1 VTTDRSPNSLSS
13 RIAVGLSKIALA
25 LKSYSWQDASQQGL
39 TPTQGQILTVL
50 RSKGKNGMRL
60 SAIAEELAVTAASAS
75 DTVTALVEKEL
86 VQKTKAV
93 DDGRAIAIFLTVK
106 GERVAS
112 QVLDWPDFLLE
123 VVSELSEIE
132 QEVLLRG
139 LLKTIALLQQ
149 KKQISIN
156 RMCINCQ
163 FFRPNI
169 HPNSEL
175 PHHCTFVDAAF
186 GDRDLRLDCTEQI
199 PAAPEIAAK
208 NWQEFY

>member
-1 VTTDRSPNSLSS
+1 
-13 RIAVGLSKIALA
+13 
-25 LKSYSWQDASQQGL
+25 
-39 TPTQGQILTVL
+39 
-50 RSKGKNGMRL
+50 MRL